1 MLIGSSL
8 KMYFS
13 HARTLA
19 WVREVAGIVR
29 DHPAVA
35 AGVRPFVLPQF
46 PSIPACAQIGAAAGL
61 AVGAQDLAAED
72 EGPYTGEVS
81 GAVLAEVGCSLV
93 EVGHAE
99 RRRLFGETD
108 EVVAAK
114 LAAALRH
121 GLIPLLC
128 VGEDRP
134 GDAAA
139 AVDACR
145 RQIDSAV
152 GPARAAG
159 LTGPVT
165 IAYEP
170 LWAIGAPDPAG
181 PDHITA
187 VCGALREYGA
197 EGGQAQAVI
206 YGGSARPGMLAE
218 IAGSVDGL
226 FLGRFAHDPRAFGAI
241 LDEAA
246 DVLRAQAE
254 VPR

>member
-1 MLIGSSL
+1 MLIGASL

-19 WVREVAGIVR
+19 WVREVAGIVAE
-29 DHPAVA
+29 HPAVA

-46 PSIPACAQIGAAAGL
+46 PSIPACAEIGAAAGL

-108 EVVAAK
+108 DVVAAK

-121 GLIPLLC
+121 GLMPLLC
-128 VGEDRP
+128 VGEDRA

-139 AVDACR
+139 AVDACL
-145 RQIDSAV
+145 RQIDAAV

-165 IAYEP
+165 VAYEP
-170 LWAIGAPDPAG
+170 LWAIGAPEPAG
-181 PDHITA
+181 PDHIAA
-187 VCGALREYGA
+187 VCGALREH
-197 EGGQAQAVI
+197 GGQAQAVI
-206 YGGSARPGMLAE
+206 YGGSARPGMLAD

-241 LDEAA
+241 LDESA

-254 VPR
+254 VSR

>member
-35 AGVRPFVLPQF
+35 AGVQPFVLPQF
-46 PSIPACAQIGAAAGL
+46 PSIAACVQLGAAAGL

-81 GAVLAEVGCSLV
+81 GAVLAEVGGSLV

-121 GLIPLLC
+121 GLMPLLC
-128 VGEDRP
+128 VGEDRRE
-134 GDAAA
+134 DAAA

-145 RQIDSAV
+145 RQIDSAL

-181 PDHITA
+181 PDHIAA
-187 VCGALREYGA
+187 VCGALRA
-197 EGGQAQAVI
+197 EGEQAQAVI

-226 FLGRFAHDPRAFGAI
+226 FLGRFAHDPRAFAAI